1 MKELW
6 TVVTRKGQVT
16 VPAPIRREM
25 DLKKGDRVAFV
36 MEDGMVRLIR
46 TTSVVERTA
55 GALKSHT
62 LPLTAEELRE
72 AAERAIAQE
81 AVERT
86 EG

>member
-1 MKELW
+1 
-6 TVVTRKGQVT
+6 
-16 VPAPIRREM
+16 M